1 MKLKILAI
9 VVLAAVGVGAAFV
22 AVGGLPASAADTP
35 EYLTGAATTGDVADD
50 VAATGTVATSA
61 SYGLAF
67 GAPAHL
73 AGDDAAAGSTTW
85 PVTDV
90 KVAVG
95 DTVKKGD
102 VLATRRHDGS
112 QAPARRREH
121 GGRHG
126 QDPAPDGERQ
136 PFGREDADVT
146 DQIRQAKI
154 SVNNAEDA
162 AVRGAQSRATT

>member
-9 VVLAAVGVGAAFV
+9 VALAAVGVGAAFV
-22 AVGGLPASAADTP
+22 AVGGLPASAADTTDF
-35 EYLTGAATTGDVADD
+35 LTGAVTTGDVADD

-73 AGDDAAAGSTTW
+73 AGEDAPAGTATW

-95 DTVKKGD
+95 NTVKNGD
-102 VLATRRHDGS
+102 V
-112 QAPARRREH
+112 
-121 GGRHG
+121 
-126 QDPAPDGERQ
+126 
-136 PFGREDADVT
+136 
-146 DQIRQAKI
+146 
-154 SVNNAEDA
+154 
-162 AVRGAQSRATT
+162 